1 MTESDRISVEYRTTT
16 GQDILVLT
24 LDVIGPARKYFV
36 WKSDVGPGVVLEI
49 ANTDVILIIDGHLF
63 KLVCRAQ
70 YQPLYEA

>member
-36 WKSDVGPGVVLEI
+36 WKSNVVLEI

-63 KLVCRAQ
+63 KFVCRAQ
-70 YQPLYEA
+70 YQPPYEA